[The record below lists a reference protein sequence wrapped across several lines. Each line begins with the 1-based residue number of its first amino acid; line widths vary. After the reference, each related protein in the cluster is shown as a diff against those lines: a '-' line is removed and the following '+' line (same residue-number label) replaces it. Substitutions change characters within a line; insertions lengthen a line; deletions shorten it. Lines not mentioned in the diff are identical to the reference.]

1 MTTDNAQISIRKA
14 QLAFQLIWA
23 KIPRQTNNPLFVLCC
38 WPCCFRCFTSLN
50 LFNFDASPYLHVRVF
65 LTFLSFDVL
74 LGSNLPNVCSIH
86 FHFLDLINSTMGCWL
101 VQFQSF
107 YDQRMPR
114 IFLIHRLTKVWN
126 LLFEVVVSLHV
137 ADPYRSTALTLYCIC
152 IFCAGSRHTA
162 SPDRLMH

>member
-23 KIPRQTNNPLFVLCC
+23 KIPRQTNKPLFVLCC

-50 LFNFDASPYLHVRVF
+50 LLNFDASPYLHVRVF

-107 YDQRMPR
+107 YDQRMPM
-114 IFLIHRLTKVWN
+114 IFLIHRLTRFGTCFLKLSFLSMWLIHIEAQPWHCIVFVFFVLVLGIR
-126 LLFEVVVSLHV
+126 LLQ
-137 ADPYRSTALTLYCIC
+137 T
-152 IFCAGSRHTA
+152 G
-162 SPDRLMH
+162 